1 MFWVRVFCC
10 LVARKLGRVAKP
22 VFWSHL
28 FFVGTKNSDA
38 GLTQT
43 PTTPS
48 KLSTKADVMVP
59 FLSNCVAV
67 FLLFHHFGCHSN
79 GNKRSGK
86 PQQFNTEFN
95 LNGEKS
101 GKQAKPQ
108 VQQTGRSVWISH
120 HHRMRGEIEFQGRL
134 NLDLPLQWATG
145 V

>member
-28 FFVGTKNSDA
+28 FFVGTKNSDS

-67 FLLFHHFGCHSN
+67 FLLFHHLGCHSN

-101 GKQAKPQ
+101 GTQAKPQ
-108 VQQTGRSVWISH
+108 VQQTGRCESH
-120 HHRMRGEIEFQGRL
+120 INTEWGGKIEFQGRL
-134 NLDLPLQWATG
+134 NLNVPLQWATG